1 MWPHLPKPGDHL
13 VGTDAGDVPVVVRK
27 LQEEV
32 VMALVVN
39 TNVSSLAAQRNLS
52 INQAQLGRSVERLS
66 SGLRIT
72 RAADDAAGL
81 GVSETLRAQIRSI
94 NQANRNAGDGISLTQ
109 VADGAAATVG
119 SLLSRMRELA
129 TQSASGTLG
138 ATERSYLD
146 QEFVALRSE
155 IDRIATT
162 TEYNGQP
169 LLSGSSN
176 TFEVFIG
183 FKSGSGNSLNVAL
196 ADLDVAAVGLTGAS
210 VSTAAAAQT
219 MLSNI
224 DSAISAVATA
234 RANYGSIQ
242 SRFEVAIQNLTVTAE
257 NFTAAESRIRDADI
271 AQETSVFTKNQILTQ
286 SGIAILAQANSLPQQ
301 ALALLRG

>member
-1 MWPHLPKPGDHL
+1 
-13 VGTDAGDVPVVVRK
+13 
-27 LQEEV
+27 
-32 VMALVVN
+32 MALVVN
-39 TNVSSLAAQRNLS
+39 TNVASLAAQRNLATS
-52 INQAQLGRSVERLS
+52 QAQLGRSVERLS

>member
-1 MWPHLPKPGDHL
+1 
-13 VGTDAGDVPVVVRK
+13 
-27 LQEEV
+27 
-32 VMALVVN
+32 MALVVN
-39 TNVSSLAAQRNLS
+39 TNVASLAAQRNLAT
-52 INQAQLGRSVERLS
+52 NQAQLGKSVERLS

-81 GVSETLRAQIRSI
+81 SVSETLRAQIRSI

-138 ATERSYLD
+138 TTERSYLD

-155 IDRIATT
+155 IDRISTT

-183 FKSGSGNSLNVAL
+183 FKSGSGNSLSVAL
-196 ADLDVAAVGLTGAS
+196 DDLDVAAVGLTGAS
-210 VSTAAAAQT
+210 VSTATAAQS
-219 MLSNI
+219 MLSKI

>member
-1 MWPHLPKPGDHL
+1 
-13 VGTDAGDVPVVVRK
+13 
-27 LQEEV
+27 
-32 VMALVVN
+32 MALVVN
-39 TNVSSLAAQRNLS
+39 TNVASLAAQRNLS
-52 INQAQLGRSVERLS
+52 VNQAQLGRSVERLS

-109 VADGAAATVG
+109 VADGAAATIG

-138 ATERSYLD
+138 TTERSYLD

-162 TEYNGQP
+162 TEYNGQA
-169 LLSGSSN
+169 LLSGGSN

-196 ADLDVAAVGLTGAS
+196 NDLDVAAVGLTGAS

>member
-1 MWPHLPKPGDHL
+1 
-13 VGTDAGDVPVVVRK
+13 
-27 LQEEV
+27 
-32 VMALVVN
+32 MALVVN
-39 TNVSSLAAQRNLS
+39 TNIASLAAQRNLAV
-52 INQAQLGRSVERLS
+52 NQAQLGRSVERLS

-138 ATERSYLD
+138 TTERSYLD
-146 QEFVALRSE
+146 QEFISLRSE

-210 VSTAAAAQT
+210 VSTAVAAQS
-219 MLSNI
+219 MLANI